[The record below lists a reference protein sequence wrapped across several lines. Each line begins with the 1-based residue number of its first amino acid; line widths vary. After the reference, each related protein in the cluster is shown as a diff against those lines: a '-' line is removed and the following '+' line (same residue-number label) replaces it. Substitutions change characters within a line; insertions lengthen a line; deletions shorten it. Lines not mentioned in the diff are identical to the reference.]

1 MQKIGLYMCNQKNG
15 TVQVRNFVFLYI
27 NNTYI
32 ARRDLNHAIL
42 IEWYST
48 GGGGGGS
55 WISQY
60 PLNLISFQ
68 LFTFW
73 QFLTDWNVQ
82 FYLWIKYI
90 LRVYIISDSENVW
103 I

>member
-48 GGGGGGS
+48 GGGGGGGVAHGS
-55 WISQY
+55 VNILSTWFHFSY
-60 PLNLISFQ
+60 LLFDSFWLIEMSSFTYE
-68 LFTFW
+68 LSI
-73 QFLTDWNVQ
+73 
-82 FYLWIKYI
+82 YCACI
-90 LRVYIISDSENVW
+90 
-103 I
+103 